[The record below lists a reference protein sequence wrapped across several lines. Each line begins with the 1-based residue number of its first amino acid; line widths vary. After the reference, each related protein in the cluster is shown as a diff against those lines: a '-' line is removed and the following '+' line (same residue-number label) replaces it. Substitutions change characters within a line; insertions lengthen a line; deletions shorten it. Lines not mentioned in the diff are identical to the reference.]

1 MTESRIPAT
10 ARLCDLPVECFE
22 VVTSPG
28 LGPTSDGVEGLAAGP
43 SQSIEPATAQQ
54 SEPLSFDALYHDEF
68 AFAWRNLRRLGV
80 PENQLR
86 DAAQDVFLVVH
97 RRLPEFEGRGTL
109 RAWLYSI
116 VLRVAAQYRRARRR
130 KDLGHTEDAQLIED
144 TWRPGPEHR
153 AEQNQSLRRLLEL
166 LERLDEAKRDVFI
179 LANLEG
185 MTAPEIAGALE
196 LKLNTVYSRLRAA
209 RRELREAL
217 DQQQKLE
224 GGSHGNAR

>member
-1 MTESRIPAT
+1 MGELMAGGTSRLIEPSEA
-10 ARLCDLPVECFE
+10 E
-22 VVTSPG
+22 
-28 LGPTSDGVEGLAAGP
+28 SDGPLA
-43 SQSIEPATAQQ
+43 
-54 SEPLSFDALYHDEF
+54 FDTLYEREF

-97 RRLPEFEGRGTL
+97 RRLPEFEGRGTV

-116 VLRVAAQYRRARRR
+116 VLRVAAQHRRTRRR
-130 KDLGHTEDAQLIED
+130 KELGDTEDAELVED
-144 TWRPGPEHR
+144 TRGAGPEHR
-153 AEQNQSLRRLLEL
+153 AEQNQSLRRLIEL
-166 LERLDEAKRDVFI
+166 LEQLDEGKREVFI

-185 MTAPEIAGALE
+185 MTAPEIASALE

-217 DQQQKLE
+217 AQRTLDE
-224 GGSHGNAR
+224 GGHDACG